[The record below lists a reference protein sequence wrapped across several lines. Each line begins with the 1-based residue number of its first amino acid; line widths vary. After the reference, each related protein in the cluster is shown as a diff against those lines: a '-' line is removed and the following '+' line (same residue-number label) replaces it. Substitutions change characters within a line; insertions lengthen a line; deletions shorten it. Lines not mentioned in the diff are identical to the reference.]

1 MAAPERAPPPPV
13 IEDFPP
19 SRPGLKFFGI
29 IAIVVAAIVFLVFRQ
44 QVMAAIG
51 MG

>member
-1 MAAPERAPPPPV
+1 MIGDNKAPIPPV

-19 SRPGLKFFGI
+19 SRPGVKFF
-29 IAIVVAAIVFLVFRQ
+29 AMVAAVIVAVVVLVFRQ